1 MNLSADSERANIS
14 LFIINIDEDEGANP
28 LPFSPLY
35 VTLRWKRRSICPTQ
49 EAETGAVIQGR
60 QAEPKAPPRQK
71 GEVKMGKQIA
81 WKEIETKSA
90 EILNASDEIWGC
102 AETAFREDQSMK
114 ILCDLLRAEGFQ
126 VEENLADVK
135 TAFKGTFGSGK
146 PVIGILG
153 EYDALSGLS
162 QEPCAVEKHAVNDGA
177 PGHGCGHNMLG
188 TASLSAA
195 IGIKKYLEET
205 GKSGTIIYFGCPGE
219 EGGSGKAFM
228 AKGGAFDGLD
238 AAVTWH
244 PGDLTRA
251 DTGSTLAN
259 YQVAYKFYGTSA
271 HAGGAPHLGRSAL
284 DALELMNMGV
294 QFLREHVISEAR
306 IHYAITN
313 TGGYSPNVV
322 QPYAEVLYLI
332 RAPKNKQVEEIY
344 QRVNKIAEGAA
355 HMTETRVE
363 IDFVKGCS
371 NLLSNKVI
379 AKKLW
384 ENLTELGA
392 PEYTEEEMEFAR
404 AISEGVGASRFESLE
419 EVANHCGNKEEKA
432 EVLSHKGES
441 MYRFVAPFDPVGIM
455 SFGSTDVGDVSWN
468 CPTAQ
473 AYVATWAAGTPGH
486 SWQVVSQGKS
496 GLAHKGL
503 LYAAKAMAGAIIDML
518 EDPSVI
524 EEAKAEMEET
534 LAGDTYLCPI
544 PDGCRPRAIGMSQK

>member
-1 MNLSADSERANIS
+1 
-14 LFIINIDEDEGANP
+14 
-28 LPFSPLY
+28 
-35 VTLRWKRRSICPTQ
+35 
-49 EAETGAVIQGR
+49 
-60 QAEPKAPPRQK
+60 
-71 GEVKMGKQIA
+71 MGKQIV
-81 WKEIETKSA
+81 WEEIDKKSA
-90 EILNASDEIWGC
+90 EILEASDQIWGC
-102 AETAFREDQSMK
+102 AETAFTEHQSMK
-114 ILCDLLRAEGFQ
+114 VLCELLRKEGFQ
-126 VEENLADVK
+126 VEEGLAGVE

-146 PVIGILG
+146 PVIGFLG
-153 EYDALSGLS
+153 EFDALSGLD
-162 QEPCAVEKHAVNDGA
+162 QEAGATEKKQLHAGA

-188 TASLSAA
+188 AASLSAA
-195 IGIKKYLEET
+195 LGLKRYLEET
-205 GKSGTIIYFGCPGE
+205 KKSGTVVYFGCPGE

-228 AKGGAFDGLD
+228 AKGGAFSGLD
-238 AAVTWH
+238 AAITWH

-251 DTGSTLAN
+251 DTGSSLAN

-294 QFLREHVISEAR
+294 QFLREHVVPEAR

-344 QRVNKIAEGAA
+344 RRVNKIAEGAA

-371 NLLSNKVI
+371 NLVSNKVI

-392 PEYTEEEMEFAR
+392 PEYTKEEMELAQ
-404 AISEGVGASRFESLE
+404 AIHDSVGESCYE
-419 EVANHCGNKEEKA
+419 SIEKVAKACDKETKK
-432 EVLSHKGES
+432 EVLAHRGEA

-503 LYAAKAMAGAIIDML
+503 IYAAKAMAGAAVDLI
-518 EDPSVI
+518 EDPEI
-524 EEAKAEMEET
+524 IKEAWAEMEET
-534 LAGDTYLCPI
+534 LEGDTYHCPI
-544 PDGCRPRAIGMSQK
+544 PDGCRPRAIGMTK

>member
-1 MNLSADSERANIS
+1 MNRKEFVLNAVSRKQDLVVEVSDRI
-14 LFIINIDEDEGANP
+14 FD
-28 LPFSPLY
+28 F
-35 VTLRWKRRSICPTQ
+35 
-49 EAETGAVIQGR
+49 AETGFH
-60 QAEPKAPPRQK
+60 EF
-71 GEVKMGKQIA
+71 
-81 WKEIETKSA
+81 
-90 EILNASDEIWGC
+90 
-102 AETAFREDQSMK
+102 ETAKLYQQVLEK
-114 ILCDLLRAEGFQ
+114 EGFA
-126 VEENLADVK
+126 VEMGIAGMP
-135 TAFKGTFGSGK
+135 TAFKATYGNGK
-146 PVIGILG
+146 PVVGFLA
-153 EYDALSGLS
+153 EYDALPELS
-162 QEPCAVEKHAVNDGA
+162 QVGGCTERKPVCGENPD
-177 PGHGCGHNMLG
+177 GHGCGHNMLG
-188 TASLSAA
+188 AASLSAA
-195 IGIKKYLEET
+195 LGLKRYLEET
-205 GKSGTIIYFGCPGE
+205 KKSGTVVYFGCPGE

-228 AKGGAFDGLD
+228 AKGGAFSGLD
-238 AAVTWH
+238 AAITWH

-251 DTGSTLAN
+251 DTGSSLAN

-294 QFLREHVISEAR
+294 QFLREHVVPEAR

-344 QRVNKIAEGAA
+344 RRVNKIAEGAA

-371 NLLSNKVI
+371 NLVSNKVI

-392 PEYTEEEMEFAR
+392 PEYTKEEMELAQ
-404 AISEGVGASRFESLE
+404 AIHDSVGESCYE
-419 EVANHCGNKEEKA
+419 SIEKVAKTCDKETKK
-432 EVLSHKGES
+432 EVLAHRGEA

-503 LYAAKAMAGAIIDML
+503 IYAAKAMAGAAVDLI
-518 EDPSVI
+518 EDPEI
-524 EEAKAEMEET
+524 IKEAWAEMEET
-534 LAGDTYLCPI
+534 LEGDTYHCPI
-544 PDGCRPRAIGMSQK
+544 PDGCRPRAIGMTK

>member
-1 MNLSADSERANIS
+1 MGISKKEALQAIER
-14 LFIINIDEDEGANP
+14 EREM
-28 LPFSPLY
+28 
-35 VTLRWKRRSICPTQ
+35 IC
-49 EAETGAVIQGR
+49 A
-60 QAEPKAPPRQK
+60 
-71 GEVKMGKQIA
+71 
-81 WKEIETKSA
+81 
-90 EILNASDEIWGC
+90 ASDAVWDHP
-102 AETAFREDQSMK
+102 ETAFQEFKSTE
-114 ILCDLLRAEGFQ
+114 ILCELLEKEGFS
-126 VEENLADVK
+126 VERNLAGIQ
-135 TAFKGTFGSGK
+135 TAFSGRFGHGK
-146 PVIGILG
+146 PVVGILG
-153 EYDALSGLS
+153 EFDALSGLS
-162 QEPCAVEKHAVNDGA
+162 QESESIEKVPVCEGE
-177 PGHGCGHNMLG
+177 PGHGCGHNLLG
-188 TASLSAA
+188 AGSVAAA
-195 IGIKKYLEET
+195 IAVKEYLEKN
-205 GKSGTIIYFGCPGE
+205 GKEGTVVFFGCPGE

-228 AKGGAFDGLD
+228 AKGGAFSGLD
-238 AAVTWH
+238 AAITWH

-251 DTGSTLAN
+251 DTGSSLAN

-294 QFLREHVISEAR
+294 QFLREHVVPEAR

-344 QRVNKIAEGAA
+344 RRVNKIAEGAA

-371 NLLSNKVI
+371 NLVSNKVI

-392 PEYTEEEMEFAR
+392 PEYTKEEMELAQ
-404 AISEGVGASRFESLE
+404 AIHDSVGESCYE
-419 EVANHCGNKEEKA
+419 SIEKVAKACDKETKK
-432 EVLSHKGES
+432 EVLAHKGEA

-503 LYAAKAMAGAIIDML
+503 IYAAKAMAGAAVDMI
-518 EDPSVI
+518 EDPEI
-524 EEAKAEMEET
+524 IKEAWAEMEET
-534 LAGDTYLCPI
+534 LEGDTYHCPI
-544 PDGCRPRAIGMSQK
+544 PDGCRPRAIGMTK